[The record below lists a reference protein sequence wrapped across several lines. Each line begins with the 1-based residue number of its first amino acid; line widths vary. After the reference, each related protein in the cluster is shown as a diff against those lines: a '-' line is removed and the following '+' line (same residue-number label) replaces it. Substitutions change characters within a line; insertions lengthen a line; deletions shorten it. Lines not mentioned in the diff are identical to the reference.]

1 MSNIYVQ
8 IPVKD
13 SKNSLFLMLQELQ
26 MNKST
31 EETTVKIDR
40 SIVFVA
46 RNIEQQ
52 MKYNL
57 LSFENIVLTKQSGI
71 SYALADQVKLTLNEN
86 YILLLAN
93 IVESQFD
100 DCIAIY

>member
-1 MSNIYVQ
+1 
-8 IPVKD
+8 
-13 SKNSLFLMLQELQ
+13 
-26 MNKST
+26 
-31 EETTVKIDR
+31 
-40 SIVFVA
+40 
-46 RNIEQQ
+46 

>member
-26 MNKST
+26 MDKST

-46 RNIEQQ
+46 RNIEQ
-52 MKYNL
+52 
-57 LSFENIVLTKQSGI
+57 
-71 SYALADQVKLTLNEN
+71 
-86 YILLLAN
+86 
-93 IVESQFD
+93 
-100 DCIAIY
+100 